1 MATPT
6 LSNVPTTISSAE
18 SVTNWSAVSVIL
30 DPDIKREGNNSVT
43 DGLRNNG
50 QEFVYTGAP
59 FPTTL
64 TNETIRLW
72 STTTL
77 TPYMRSFA
85 NEGFSMAIGT
95 GNTATA
101 YFTFAGFDTY
111 VGGWLNMAVS
121 VSTSVTPTSGTWNT
135 ASTVRQAGIRF
146 LRTTQP
152 RNIDNTWL
160 DYLRYGDGYTAEGG
174 TSGDPITPNEIAAV
188 DFSNGYGIF
197 ENTDGVI
204 FGAGTLDI
212 GNATATDFDSVGD
225 LIVFLENQYV
235 RSGLYRIA
243 ATGFGTNVLFD
254 GSVIK
259 SAGTIANN
267 RFDFVM
273 DASMTCEVNGC
284 LFDFANSI
292 NFNGSIAHT
301 VTNNT
306 FNNVNLITH
315 GGGTFTG
322 NSITNPSGA
331 RAVLTTTAN
340 MANLTSNLFESDG
353 SSHALEISGTANFTF
368 NNTLSGY
375 VAGTTGSPVSTT
387 STGNEAIHIT
397 ATSGTITIN
406 VADGASVPSIRSNG
420 ATVNVVAGQRTFT
433 VDVSDINTGS
443 PVQNARVYV
452 TAAAG
457 GGLTEGTVIIDKLLT
472 NSFGEV
478 SDTRSY
484 SVDQPYVG
492 VVRRATSG
500 TLYKATSVSG
510 VISSSANTT
519 LNVSLIP
526 DE

>member
-6 LSNVPTTISSAE
+6 LSNVPTTISDAE

-30 DPDIKREGNNSVT
+30 DPDIKREGNNAVT
-43 DGLRNNG
+43 DALRNNG
-50 QEFVYTGAP
+50 QEFVYTGTP

-72 STTTL
+72 ATTTL
-77 TPYMRSFA
+77 TPYMQNFA
-85 NEGFSMAIGT
+85 SEGFSMAIGT

-101 YFTFAGFDTY
+101 YFTFAGVDTY
-111 VGGWLNMAVS
+111 VGGWLNMAVT
-121 VSTSVTPTSGTWNT
+121 VSTGVTPTSGSWNVL
-135 ASTVRQAGIRF
+135 SNVREAGIRF
-146 LRTTQP
+146 QRTSAP

-197 ENTDGVI
+197 ENIDGVI

-225 LIVFLENQYV
+225 LIVFLENNYV
-235 RSGLYRIA
+235 RSGLYSITA
-243 ATGFGTNVLFD
+243 SGASTNVLFD

-259 SAGTIANN
+259 SAGAVANN
-267 RFDFVM
+267 RFNFTMNSGTTV
-273 DASMTCEVNGC
+273 EVTGC
-284 LFDFANSI
+284 LFDFGNSI
-292 NFNGSIAHT
+292 TFNSGHT
-301 VTNNT
+301 VTDNT

-315 GGGTFTG
+315 GNATFTG

-331 RAVLTTTAN
+331 RAVLTTTAQ
-340 MANLTSNLFESDG
+340 MANLTGNTFESDG
-353 SSHALEISGTANFTF
+353 SNHALEISGTDNFTF
-368 NNTLSGY
+368 DNTLSGY
-375 VAGTTGSPVSTT
+375 VAGSTGSPVSTT

-397 ATSGTITIN
+397 ATTGTITIN
-406 VADGASVPSIRSNG
+406 VADGASIPSIRSDG

-433 VDVSDINTGS
+433 VDVSDINTGLA
-443 PVQNARVYV
+443 VAGARVFV

-457 GGLTEGTVIIDKLLT
+457 GALTEGTVIIDKALT
-472 NSFGEV
+472 DANGEV

-484 SVDQPYVG
+484 SADQPYTG
-492 VVRRATSG
+492 AVRKATSG
-500 TLYKATSVSG
+500 TLYKATSISG
-510 VISSSANTT
+510 TISSAADTT
-519 LNVSLIP
+519 VNVSLIP